1 MSVVECKAQF
11 KATFKKVCTICVVA
25 LMVVWTGCGG
35 GYSGGGGG
43 GTTNYAGQAQGVY
56 SGTSSNGYSF
66 ESIVLPNDKI
76 YGVYGIF
83 SGNVLTLYGMVAGQG
98 TSGND
103 TFTASTVTD
112 FLYTGAVNTGSLT
125 ATDVP
130 GSSINGTLTESGT
143 TPETFNGTAPPS
155 SSFNY
160 NTPASVSDITG
171 TWTGFLLE
179 GTSTTVTINSNGS
192 LSGSDSSGCSFTGT
206 VTADSSNKNF
216 FDISVTFGASP
227 CGLPNQTATGI
238 GVYSLLP
245 DGVTHELLAGVNAG
259 TSYGTVF
266 FAYR

>member
-43 GTTNYAGQAQGVY
+43 GGGTNYAGQAQGVY
-56 SGTSSNGYSF
+56 TGTSSNGYSF

-76 YGVYGIF
+76 YGIYGTV
-83 SGNVLTLYGMVAGQG
+83 SGNVFTVVGMVTGQG

-112 FLYTGAVNTGSLT
+112 FYYTGAVNTGSLT

-143 TPETFNGTAPPS
+143 STTFSGTAPPS

-171 TWTGFLLE
+171 TWTGTLLD

-192 LSGSDSSGCSFTGT
+192 LSGSSSSCSFTGT

-216 FDISVTFGASP
+216 FDVSLTFGAS
-227 CGLPNQTATGI
+227 CTSPNQTATGI
-238 GVYSLLP
+238 AVYSLLP
-245 DGVTHELLAGVNAG
+245 DGVTHELLAGVTAG
-259 TSYGTVF
+259 TSFGTLF
-266 FAYR
+266 IADR

>member
-1 MSVVECKAQF
+1 MSKVECKAQF

-25 LMVVWTGCGG
+25 LMVVWSGCGG

-43 GTTNYAGQAQGVY
+43 GSTNYAGQAQGVY
-56 SGTSSNGYSF
+56 SGTTSSGSTF

-76 YGVYGIF
+76 YAIYGTV
-83 SGNVLTLYGMVAGQG
+83 SGNVLTLDGMVAGQG

-112 FLYTGAVNTGSLT
+112 FLYTGAVNTGTLT

-130 GSSINGTLTESGT
+130 GSSITGTLTENGT
-143 TPETFNGTAPPS
+143 PITFNGTAS

-171 TWTGFLLE
+171 TWTGTLLD
-179 GTSTTVTINSNGS
+179 GSPTTVTINSNGS